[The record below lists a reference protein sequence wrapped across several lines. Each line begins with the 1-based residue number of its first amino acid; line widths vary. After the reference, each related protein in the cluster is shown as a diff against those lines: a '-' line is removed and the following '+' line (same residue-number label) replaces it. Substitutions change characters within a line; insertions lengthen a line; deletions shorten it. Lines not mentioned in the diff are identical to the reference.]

1 MNLIRTLIYDGQV
14 SLTLAD
20 TTELVKE
27 GARRHGLK
35 GAAAKV
41 LGKALSATAFL
52 SAALKND
59 KGDISFSIEGDGVM
73 GSLQAAGNRALAV
86 RGYLQ
91 NPCAEG
97 TEEELLGA
105 NGSLTVVRDDG
116 YSRPF
121 VGSSDF
127 PKNPTVEKI
136 FERYFEISEQLP
148 TYLALVVD
156 TEEGGQVRFAG
167 VAALQPLPFTT
178 EKTVE
183 EMPKGEA
190 LAKIVEKMRD
200 DSPKN
205 IAKDYF
211 SAKSDG
217 IEERE
222 VAYKCKCSREY
233 LSQVLVTLGEA
244 QLNAIVEEEGKVSAH
259 CAFCNTDYSFTKAD
273 IKRIFGKE

>member
-27 GARRHGLK
+27 GAQRHALQGD
-35 GAAAKV
+35 AAKV
-41 LGKALSATAFL
+41 LGKALSVAAFL

-59 KGDISFSIEGDGVM
+59 RGDISFSIEGNGKI

-91 NPCAEG
+91 NGGEG
-97 TEEELLGA
+97 GSEEELLGSS
-105 NGSLTVVRDDG
+105 GSLTVVRDDG

-121 VGSSDF
+121 VGSCDF
-127 PKNPTVEKI
+127 PERPTVERL
-136 FERYFEISEQLP
+136 FERYFSVSEQLP
-148 TYLALVVD
+148 TYLSCVVKTGAD
-156 TEEGGQVRFAG
+156 GQVNFAG
-167 VAALQPLPFTT
+167 IAALQPLPFTD

-183 EMPKGEA
+183 EMPKGAE
-190 LAKIVEKMRD
+190 LEKIVAKIEAQGIEKV
-200 DSPKN
+200 
-205 IAKDYF
+205 AKDYF

-217 IEERE
+217 IEERK

-233 LSQVLVTLGEA
+233 LAQVLVTLGKP
-244 QLNAIVEEEGKVSAH
+244 QLTSLLAEEGQVSAH
-259 CAFCNTDYSFTKAD
+259 CAFCNTDYIFTPSD
-273 IKRIFGKE
+273 IDEIFKK